1 MNLRPRFFAL
11 LLVGFLSGCGTP
23 PTADNIVTLVL
34 DIAPTSLDPR
44 IGVDASS
51 ERLDQLIFSALVRV
65 DDTSSFIPDLAESW
79 EISDATTYVFHLRD
93 DVRFHDGRALRARD
107 VVYTCRS
114 IMEESFLSPLRGAL
128 ELVEEIEALDDYTV
142 RFSLSEPFAP
152 FLWNLVGI
160 RIIPDGAGTD
170 LATHP
175 IGSGPFVFE
184 HYIRD
189 GEVLLRSNPDYFG
202 EKPHIDAVRFK
213 IVPEAVVRGL
223 ELRKGTV
230 DIALNVLPP
239 DMVETLS
246 LESSLRVMSTEGTNY
261 QYLAFNLKDPLFG
274 DVRVRRAIAH
284 AIDRNALIEHLWRGQ
299 VRPAYSVLPP
309 NNWAYFGAVRRYEY
323 DPARARAIL
332 EEAGHTNLSFTYR
345 TSTDETGLLVASVL
359 QEQFK
364 QVGIGMEIQSNEFA
378 TFFSDVLNGNFQMY
392 SLRWIGGN
400 NDPDIFNSVFHSE
413 MVPSNGGRNR
423 GYYSNPQVDRW
434 IELARRGVDTEK
446 RKEYYAL
453 IQKQVSEDLPYVG
466 LWYLNNVSVYNNRI
480 KGIKLS
486 PAGDY
491 DFLTQISISSPESSF
506 P

>member
-1 MNLRPRFFAL
+1 MFHMNLHPRFLAL
-11 LLVGFLSGCGTP
+11 LLVGFCLSACGPGP
-23 PTADNIVTLVL
+23 PAGNIVTLVL

-51 ERLDQLIFSALVRV
+51 ERLGQLIFSGLVRV
-65 DDTSSFIPDLAESW
+65 DHTASFIPDLAESW
-79 EISDATTYVFHLRD
+79 DIPNPTTYVFHLRD
-93 DVRFHDGRALRARD
+93 DVRFHDGRALTAMD

-114 IMEESFLSPLRGAL
+114 IMEESLLSPLRGTL
-128 ELVEEIEALDDYTV
+128 ELVEEIQALDDQTV
-142 RFSLSEPFAP
+142 EFSLSEPFAS

-175 IGSGPFVFE
+175 VGSGPFVFE

-202 EKPHIDAVRFK
+202 KKPHIDAVRFK

-230 DIALNVLPP
+230 DIALNALPP

-246 LESSLRVMSTEGTNY
+246 GEPSLSVMNAEGTNY
-261 QYLAFNLKDPLFG
+261 QYLAFNLTDPLFG
-274 DVRVRRAIAH
+274 DVRVRRTIAH
-284 AIDRNALIEHLWRGQ
+284 AIDRDTLIEHIWRAQ
-299 VRPAYSVLPP
+299 VRPANSVLPP
-309 NNWAYFGAVRRYEY
+309 NNWAYFEGVRRYEY

-332 EEAGHTNLSFTYR
+332 EEAGYTNLSFTYR
-345 TSTDETGLLVASVL
+345 TSTDETGLLVASAL

-364 QVGIGMEIQSNEFA
+364 QIGITMKIQSNEFA

-400 NDPDIFNSVFHSE
+400 NDPEIFNSIFHSE

-423 GYYSNPQVDRW
+423 GHYSNAQVDRW
-434 IELARRGVDTEK
+434 IELASRESDTEK

-480 KGIKLS
+480 KGIELS

-491 DFLTQISISSPESSF
+491 DFLTQISISSPE
-506 P
+506 

>member
-1 MNLRPRFFAL
+1 MNFRPCVVL
-11 LLVGFLSGCGTP
+11 LLVGFLSGCGTA
-23 PTADNIVTLVL
+23 PTDDSIVTLAL

-51 ERLDQLIFSALVRV
+51 ERLDQLIFSALVGV
-65 DDTSSFIPDLAESW
+65 DDTSSFVPDLAESW
-79 EISDATTYVFHLRD
+79 EIPDATTYVFHLRD
-93 DVRFHDGRALRARD
+93 DVRFHDGRVLNAWD

-114 IMEESFLSPLRGAL
+114 IMEESLLSPRRGSL
-128 ELVEEIEALDDYTV
+128 ELVEDVEALDDHTV
-142 RFSLSEPFAP
+142 RFSLSEPFSP

-170 LATHP
+170 LADNP
-175 IGSGPFVFE
+175 VGSGPFVFE

-230 DIALNVLPP
+230 DIALNALPP
-239 DMVETLS
+239 DMIEALGG
-246 LESSLRVMSTEGTNY
+246 EPSLRVMNAEGTNY
-261 QYLAFNLKDPLFG
+261 QYLAFNLQDPLFG

-284 AIDRNALIEHLWRGQ
+284 AIDRDALIEHIWRDQ

-309 NNWAYFGAVRRYEY
+309 NNWAYFDSVRRYEY
-323 DPARARAIL
+323 DPARAKAIL
-332 EEAGHTNLSFTYR
+332 DEAGYSDLSFTYR
-345 TSTDETGLLVASVL
+345 TSTDETGLLVATAL

-364 QVGIGMEIQSNEFA
+364 QIGIRMEIQSNEFA
-378 TFFSDVLNGNFQMY
+378 TFFSDVLSGNFQMY

-400 NDPDIFNSVFHSE
+400 NDPDIFNSIFHSE

-423 GYYSNPQVDRW
+423 GYYSNPEVDQW
-434 IELARRGVDTEK
+434 IELARREVDTEK

-466 LWYLNNVSVYNNRI
+466 FWYLNNVSVYNDRI
-480 KGIKLS
+480 KGIRLS
-486 PAGDY
+486 PTGDY
-491 DFLTQISISSPESSF
+491 NFLTQISVSSPESSL